1 MKWTFRVILLL
12 SGLLVIL
19 FLFLPTLGS
28 SQSIYNF
35 VTGGIQPASVKASNS
50 GSAAFL
56 SPSLWISPAV
66 PPALRM
72 QAEGWGIPIMDN
84 PDPASLRIVTQPAG
98 NYATTWFYALVTP
111 FPTVTDGVT
120 SQELLANWKGTP
132 TGPFAGHPLLMDSST
147 LAAFTVLWG
156 APAQDSVQTVSTDH
170 LLDEA
175 WSNRPSWAI
184 VPFESLDPRWKVLE
198 VDNQSP
204 IRKDFVATR
213 FVIGTDIDYPLTA
226 KFSLQCSNPC
236 PLSDLP
242 DLPATNRNSSKM
254 TTLIMTGVTAF
265 VRATAYTM
273 DHKGITYPGRDIQ
286 DWLVQADI
294 THISNEVPFFDKC
307 PAPNPDQSRLVFCSD
322 PRYIDLLKFVGADV
336 IELTG
341 NHFADFGPGAT
352 LNTLAMYK
360 QNNMQYFGGGANLAD
375 AIKPLL
381 MVNNGNKIAF
391 IGCNSVDVGRAP
403 TATINRPG
411 AAPCDF
417 PYLVKEIR
425 QLRDQGYIVISTFQ
439 FYETYVA
446 KPFAAQI
453 QDFRMMADAGADIVQ
468 GSQAHFPQTMEFY
481 DGAFIHYGLGNLFFD
496 QMGDN
501 SPNYPTRREFIDRH
515 VFYNGRYISTELLTA
530 SLEDYSRPS
539 PMTPSERA
547 AFLSEYFSTSG
558 W

>member
-1 MKWTFRVILLL
+1 
-12 SGLLVIL
+12 
-19 FLFLPTLGS
+19 
-28 SQSIYNF
+28 
-35 VTGGIQPASVKASNS
+35 
-50 GSAAFL
+50 
-56 SPSLWISPAV
+56 
-66 PPALRM
+66 
-72 QAEGWGIPIMDN
+72 
-84 PDPASLRIVTQPAG
+84 
-98 NYATTWFYALVTP
+98 
-111 FPTVTDGVT
+111 
-120 SQELLANWKGTP
+120 
-132 TGPFAGHPLLMDSST
+132 
-147 LAAFTVLWG
+147 
-156 APAQDSVQTVSTDH
+156 
-170 LLDEA
+170 
-175 WSNRPSWAI
+175 
-184 VPFESLDPRWKVLE
+184 